1 VVTAA
6 GNLSHKQLV
15 DLTSEKLGD
24 LKPRKRR
31 PAGHLP
37 RPHAPMVFRDRK
49 SVEQVHLYIG
59 VPSIAMPDE
68 SRFACYILNAI
79 LGGGMSSRLF
89 QNIRE
94 KQGLA
99 YSVYSE
105 LSMYRDA
112 GCMIIY
118 AGTSMRWAE
127 RVVKSIAR
135 ELHDAASNRVS
146 DEELRRAKDHLKGSI
161 VLGLE
166 STSSRM
172 ANLARQESYFGYFM
186 SMDEMLRRIEEV
198 TAEQVHVL
206 AQKFFQP
213 RQMAVTML
221 GPLGDFRLRRQDLV
235 A

>member
-1 VVTAA
+1 
-6 GNLSHKQLV
+6 
-15 DLTSEKLGD
+15 
-24 LKPRKRR
+24 
-31 PAGHLP
+31 
-37 RPHAPMVFRDRK
+37 MVFRDRK